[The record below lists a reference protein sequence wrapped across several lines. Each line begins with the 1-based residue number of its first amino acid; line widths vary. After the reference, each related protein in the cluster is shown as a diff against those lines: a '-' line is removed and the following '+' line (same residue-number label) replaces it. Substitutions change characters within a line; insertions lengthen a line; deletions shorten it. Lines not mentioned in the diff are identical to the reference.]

1 MLLFNVIKDPKE
13 NLTRISRWFTAIE
26 KNYYGSLFEDNFEPD
41 ICLTKLISSLKLRLS
56 DLCSYSRAKKTKL
69 TFSKLFLSILTDSV
83 NK

>member
-1 MLLFNVIKDPKE
+1 MLLFNVIKDPTE

-26 KNYYGSLFEDNFEPD
+26 IGSLFEDNFEPD

>member
-1 MLLFNVIKDPKE
+1 MLLFNVIKDPTE

-56 DLCSYSRAKKTKL
+56 DLCRFKSEENEAYFFD
-69 TFSKLFLSILTDSV
+69 TFPKYTDRFGQ
-83 NK
+83 

>member
-1 MLLFNVIKDPKE
+1 MLLFNVIKDPTE

-26 KNYYGSLFEDNFEPD
+26 IGSLFEDNFEPD

-69 TFSKLFLSILTDSV
+69 TFSKLLLSVLTDSV

>member
-1 MLLFNVIKDPKE
+1 MLLFNVIKDPTE

-56 DLCSYSRAKKTKL
+56 DLC
-69 TFSKLFLSILTDSV
+69 
-83 NK
+83 